1 MKKLL
6 ISVLIIL
13 ICALVIVTGIK
24 GIHLGNINVL
34 GISEIKSENA
44 DLEKKLEQ
52 ATTLVST
59 DYPSQISTINSD
71 IKAMNNEKQTYEDL
85 VAVSTDSEVAGI
97 ITKTKIHS

>member
-44 DLEKKLEQ
+44 DLEKKIR
-52 ATTLVST
+52 TSNN
-59 DYPSQISTINSD
+59 IS
-71 IKAMNNEKQTYEDL
+71 
-85 VAVSTDSEVAGI
+85 
-97 ITKTKIHS
+97 